1 MTSGYPGDMS
11 ADVERAAHAYCP
23 RCQPDP
29 RPGDVIQAL
38 CGARHPYYGRRDR
51 PVNTCPACVTLA
63 SANVYACGHPGA

>member
-1 MTSGYPGDMS
+1 
-11 ADVERAAHAYCP
+11 
-23 RCQPDP
+23 
-29 RPGDVIQAL
+29 VITAL

>member
-1 MTSGYPGDMS
+1 MS

-23 RCQPDP
+23 RCHPDP
-29 RPGDVIQAL
+29 RPGDVITAL
-38 CGARHPYYGRRDR
+38 CGARHSYYGRRER